1 MLGQGLDTLIFI
13 TLAFIGTPSF
23 VPLMI
28 LYHWLT
34 KTAIEAIT
42 TPFTYAVVN
51 FLKKKEAI
59 DTYDYE
65 TIFNPFLVSA

>member
-1 MLGQGLDTLIFI
+1 VGQGLDTLIFI

-23 VPLMI
+23 VVIMI
-28 LYHWLT
+28 LYHWLA
-34 KTAIEAIT
+34 KTGIEAVA
-42 TPFTYAVVN
+42 TPFTYVVVN

-65 TIFNPFLVSA
+65 TNFNPFLIKG